1 MMMTTYINKITIF
14 TIVLIVGFNNVVMGE
29 IPIDYLSKLR
39 EVRQGEWLE
48 LKLDLLALKMSFPA
62 YRIKII
68 VNSNQ
73 KIQFTYN
80 LSGAMAKHFTEKLE
94 KTEAEKVIF
103 YHAKG
108 LSDSVENIIKN
119 EFEIISYKFDLNLD
133 FEGVFL
139 GPGNGVDMKP
149 REIARWKNGNIE
161 WVR

>member
-1 MMMTTYINKITIF
+1 M
-14 TIVLIVGFNNVVMGE
+14 
-29 IPIDYLSKLR
+29 
-39 EVRQGEWLE
+39 
-48 LKLDLLALKMSFPA
+48 
-62 YRIKII
+62 
-68 VNSNQ
+68 
-73 KIQFTYN
+73 
-80 LSGAMAKHFTEKLE
+80 
-94 KTEAEKVIF
+94 IF